1 MFVSIVLPL
10 VALNSVEHLAF
21 YGREAHAFFLSQVGR
36 MDVALAADLHAD
48 QQRKA
53 FTVSSVLSAAHS
65 ADSIPR
71 IEKGKTYRVRVTCMK
86 DNLSDL
92 MIEKVL
98 PDLPPKVRL
107 GEAEFEI
114 AKPVTDATMDAW
126 AGCATSDALMS
137 KWFGA
142 DAALTNRIDLEFA
155 SPTVFKRQGLMFVL
169 PLPQLVWGS
178 YLAAWNEFASPGFD
192 LKALTTLENDVQI
205 SRYQLRTRAAKVRTV
220 AQPSENASESAF
232 KFGFV
237 GRCAYTIFRPERAL
251 WRTLHLL
258 ADFSFFC
265 GTGYKTT
272 QGMGQ
277 TKKVKDEGRRM
288 KTEG

>member
-1 MFVSIVLPL
+1 
-10 VALNSVEHLAF
+10 
-21 YGREAHAFFLSQVGR
+21 
-36 MDVALAADLHAD
+36 MD
-48 QQRKA
+48 
-53 FTVSSVLSAAHS
+53 
-65 ADSIPR
+65 P
-71 IEKGKTYRVRVTCMK
+71 
-86 DNLSDL
+86 
-92 MIEKVL
+92 
-98 PDLPPKVRL
+98 
-107 GEAEFEI
+107 
-114 AKPVTDATMDAW
+114 W

-142 DAALTNRIDLEFA
+142 GTALTNRIDLEFA

-192 LKALTTLENDVQI
+192 LKALTTLEHDVQI
-205 SRYQLRTRAAKVRTV
+205 SRYQLRTRAVKGQTIS
-220 AQPSENASESAF
+220 QPSESARETIF

-277 TKKVKDEGRRM
+277 TRRVERPP
-288 KTEG
+288 TTDR